1 MFSCYLQTAVLLVSV
16 ILCCQER
23 PFLASYAA
31 VIEFRNIGVRYGTQE
46 VLGGVS
52 FRVNKGERVGIVGP
66 NGSGKSTLFRLILGE
81 ADSDTG
87 DVIIEESPRIGH
99 IRQHL
104 KADSESESLLEY
116 ALRGIPGLAEM
127 EHEIHALEHALAETE
142 DDSERNRLLRRIGEV
157 QTEFEHL
164 GGYDIET
171 RVKASLGG
179 LGFPNEAF
187 DKPFKSF
194 SGGWQMR
201 AELSRVLA
209 SHPDLLLLDEPSN
222 YLDLPAIDWLQRFLK
237 VYDGTLILISHDRY
251 LLRTLTNTTV
261 EVDAHTATRYNGDLD
276 FYLRERDV
284 RYANLLA
291 AKENQDRRREQ
302 LERFVDRFKATSSK
316 STQAQ
321 SRMKMIEKIDE
332 EAIVLPKRSLAAGY
346 LRLAPAPH
354 AGAEVVR
361 IENLDFSY
369 DGVRKILHDVNLSI
383 ARGDKVAIVGYNGMG
398 KTTLLRIMAGVR
410 EPTSGS
416 CRLGHKV
423 VPGYLSQ
430 EFSETIPPEVSVFE
444 CAKRCKPE
452 ATEKDL
458 RSQLGAFGFS
468 ADDIGKPAG
477 VLSGGEKIRLAFLR
491 QFLAPPNLM
500 LLDEPTTHLDLEGR
514 ATLEKAL
521 HTYDG
526 TVCLVSHDI
535 EFVRNTVTS
544 IIEISPAG
552 VRRFPGGYDYYR
564 EKTAGEGRAEPD
576 QPTAEAAPGPDGNA
590 GALSG
595 KDLRRARAQER
606 AKRQPLIKA
615 LKAKVSKAEA
625 RIGELEA
632 ELEELS
638 GVLFN
643 PTPET
648 DFGAVNKRLKYVQ
661 DQLSAFTEEWER
673 DATELDRLQNE
684 QDEAQDALT

>member
-1 MFSCYLQTAVLLVSV
+1 M
-16 ILCCQER
+16 
-23 PFLASYAA
+23 
-31 VIEFRNIGVRYGTQE
+31 IEFRNIGVRYGTQE
-46 VLGGVS
+46 VLANVN
-52 FRVNKGERVGIVGP
+52 FRVNKGERIGIVGP

-81 ADSDTG
+81 AFADAG
-87 DVIIEESPRIGH
+87 DVLIEESPRIGH

-104 KADSESESLLEY
+104 KADNPEETLLEY

-127 EHEIHALEHALAETE
+127 EHEIHALEHRLTEESDDAE
-142 DDSERNRLLRRIGEV
+142 RARLLRRIGAV

-164 GGYDIET
+164 GGYDIEA

-179 LGFPNEAF
+179 LGYPVEAF

-222 YLDLPAIDWLQRFLK
+222 YLDLPAIEWLQRFLNA
-237 VYDGTLILISHDRY
+237 YDGTLILISHDRY
-251 LLRTLTNTTV
+251 LLRTLTSITV
-261 EVDAHTATRYNGDLD
+261 EVDANTATRYNGDLD
-276 FYLRERDV
+276 FYLRERDI

-291 AKENQDRRREQ
+291 AKANQDRRIEQ

-321 SRMKMIEKIDE
+321 SRMKMIEKIEE
-332 EAIVLPKRSLAAGY
+332 EAVKLPKRSLAAGY

-354 AGAEVVR
+354 AGAEIVR
-361 IENLDFSY
+361 IENVDFSY
-369 DGVRKILHDVNLSI
+369 DGKHNVLSRVNLSI
-383 ARGDKVAIVGYNGMG
+383 ARGDKVAIVGFNGMG
-398 KTTLLRIMAGVR
+398 KTTLLRIMAGTR
-410 EPTSGS
+410 TPTAGR
-416 CRLGHKV
+416 CLLGHKV
-423 VPGYLSQ
+423 EPGYLSQ
-430 EFSETIPPEVSVFE
+430 EFSETISPDVSVFE
-444 CAKRCKPE
+444 CAKRCKPA
-452 ATEKDL
+452 ATEKEL
-458 RSQLGAFGFS
+458 RSLLGSFGFS
-468 ADDIGKPAG
+468 ADDIGKQAG

-491 QFLAPPNLM
+491 LFLAPPNFM

-514 ATLEKAL
+514 ATLEKAIRN
-521 HTYDG
+521 YDG

-564 EKTAGEGRAEPD
+564 EKSAEAPPAAAAVAPSADAAGEDSASQSVSSKE
-576 QPTAEAAPGPDGNA
+576 
-590 GALSG
+590 
-595 KDLRRARAQER
+595 LRRARAQER
-606 AKRQPLIKA
+606 AKRQPLVRA
-615 LKAKVSKAEA
+615 LKDRVAKAEA
-625 RIGELEA
+625 KIAELEA
-632 ELEELS
+632 ELEQLS

-648 DFGAVNKRLKYVQ
+648 DFAATNKRLKYVQ
-661 DQLSAFTEEWER
+661 DQLDVFNDEWER
-673 DATELDRLQNE
+673 DASELDKLQRE
-684 QDEAQDALT
+684 QDEAQASITGPA

>member
-1 MFSCYLQTAVLLVSV
+1 MV
-16 ILCCQER
+16 
-23 PFLASYAA
+23 
-31 VIEFRNIGVRYGTQE
+31 EFRNIGVRYGTQT
-46 VLGGVS
+46 VLENVT

-81 ADSDTG
+81 AFSDTG
-87 DVIIEESPRIGH
+87 DVVIEESPRIGH

-104 KADSESESLLEY
+104 RADSQTETLLEY

-127 EHEIHALEHALAETE
+127 EHEIHELEHTLATTR
-142 DDSERNRLLRRIGEV
+142 DDPERNRLLNRIGEV

-164 GGYDIET
+164 GGYDIEA

-179 LGFPNEAF
+179 LGFAVDAF

-209 SHPDLLLLDEPSN
+209 AHPDLLLLDEPSN
-222 YLDLPAIDWLQRFLK
+222 YLDLPAIEWLQRFLK
-237 VYDGTLILISHDRY
+237 LYDGTLILISHDRF
-251 LLRTLTNTTV
+251 LLRTLTGITV
-261 EVDAHTATRYNGDLD
+261 EVDANTATRYNGDLD
-276 FYLRERDV
+276 FYLREREI
-284 RYANLLA
+284 RYENLLA
-291 AKENQDRRREQ
+291 AKANQDRRIEQ
-302 LERFVDRFKATSSK
+302 LERFVDRFKATSTK

-321 SRMKMIEKIDE
+321 SRMKQIEKIE
-332 EAIVLPKRSLAAGY
+332 EQAIKLPKRSLAAGY

-354 AGAEVVR
+354 AGAEIVR
-361 IENLDFSY
+361 LEAVDFSY
-369 DGVRKILHDVNLSI
+369 DGARNVLSGVDISI
-383 ARGDKVAIVGYNGMG
+383 ARGDKVAVVGFNGMG
-398 KTTLLRIMAGVR
+398 KTTLLRIMAGTR
-410 EPTSGS
+410 QPTDGR
-416 CRLGHKV
+416 CLLGHKV

-430 EFSETIPPEVSVFE
+430 EFSETIPPDVSVFE
-444 CAKRCKPE
+444 CAKRCRPA
-452 ATEKDL
+452 ATEKEL
-458 RSQLGAFGFS
+458 RTQLGAFGFS

-491 QFLAPPNLM
+491 LFLAPPNFM

-521 HTYDG
+521 RAYDG

-564 EKTAGEGRAEPD
+564 EKVAELGH
-576 QPTAEAAPGPDGNA
+576 AAPSATTVQETKEDG
-590 GALSG
+590 GAPLTA

-606 AKRQPLIKA
+606 AKRQPLVRA
-615 LKAKVSKAEA
+615 LRERVTKAEA
-625 RIGELEA
+625 RIAELEA
-632 ELEELS
+632 ELETVSE
-638 GVLFN
+638 VLFN
-643 PTPET
+643 PKPDTNFAET
-648 DFGAVNKRLKYVQ
+648 NKRLKYVQ
-661 DQLSAFTEEWER
+661 DQLAAINEDWER
-673 DATELDRLQNE
+673 DASELDRLERE
-684 QDEAQDALT
+684 QTEAQTALG

>member
-1 MFSCYLQTAVLLVSV
+1 M
-16 ILCCQER
+16 
-23 PFLASYAA
+23 
-31 VIEFRNIGVRYGTQE
+31 IEFRNIGVRYGTQE
-46 VLGGVS
+46 VLADVS

-81 ADSDTG
+81 AYADTG

-104 KADSESESLLEY
+104 KAESETETLLEY

-127 EHEIHALEHALAETE
+127 DHEIHALGLALSAERDE
-142 DDSERNRLLRRIGEV
+142 SERNRLLRRMGDV

-164 GGYDIET
+164 GGYEIES
-171 RVKASLGG
+171 RVKVSLGG

-222 YLDLPAIDWLQRFLK
+222 YLDLPAIEWLQRFLR
-237 VYDGTLILISHDRY
+237 VYDGTLVLISHDRY
-251 LLRTLTNTTV
+251 LLRTLTSTTV
-261 EVDAHTATRYNGDLD
+261 EVDANTATRYNGDLD
-276 FYLRERDV
+276 FYLREREI
-284 RYANLLA
+284 RHANLLA
-291 AKENQDRRREQ
+291 AKANQDRRIEQ
-302 LERFVDRFKATSSK
+302 LERFVDRFKATASK
-316 STQAQ
+316 ATQAQ
-321 SRMKMIEKIDE
+321 SRMKMIEKIE
-332 EAIVLPKRSLAAGY
+332 EDAIKLPKRSLSAGC

-354 AGAEVVR
+354 SGAEIVR
-361 IENLDFSY
+361 IENVDFSY
-369 DGVRKILHDVNLSI
+369 DGVRNVLHNVNLSI
-383 ARGDKVAIVGYNGMG
+383 ARGDKVAVVGFNGMG
-398 KTTLLRIMAGVR
+398 KTTLLRIMAGTR
-410 EPTSGS
+410 QPTKGS
-416 CRLGHKV
+416 CALGHKV

-430 EFSETIPPEVSVFE
+430 EFAETIPPEVSVFE
-444 CAKRCKPE
+444 CAKRCSPGS
-452 ATEKDL
+452 TEKML
-458 RSQLGAFGFS
+458 RAQLGSFGFS

-491 QFLAPPNLM
+491 LFLAPPNFM
-500 LLDEPTTHLDLEGR
+500 LLDEPTTHLALEGR
-514 ATLEKAL
+514 ATLEKAI

-544 IIEISPAG
+544 IIEISPMG

-564 EKTAGEGRAEPD
+564 EKVSGENREPD
-576 QPTAEAAPGPDGNA
+576 AAPKAADSGPDGA
-590 GALSG
+590 AAPVSA
-595 KDLRRARAQER
+595 KDMRRARAQAR
-606 AKRQPLIKA
+606 AKHQPTIRA
-615 LKAKVSKAEA
+615 LKDKVSRAEA
-625 RIGELEA
+625 RIAELEA
-632 ELEELS
+632 ELEVLS

-648 DFGAVNKRLKYVQ
+648 DFSATNRRLKYVQ
-661 DQLSAFTEEWER
+661 DQLGAFSEEWER
-673 DATELDRLQNE
+673 AATELDRLQRD
-684 QDEAQDALT
+684 QDEAQGALL